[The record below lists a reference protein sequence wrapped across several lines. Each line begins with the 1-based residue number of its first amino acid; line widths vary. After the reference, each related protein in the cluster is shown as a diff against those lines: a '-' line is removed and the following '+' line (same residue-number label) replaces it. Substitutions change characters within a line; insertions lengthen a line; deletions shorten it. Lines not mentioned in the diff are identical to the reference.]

1 MNARVFL
8 LILVTGLFMAA
19 WNGDQAAMHA
29 ALAKQ
34 ASPQATQVAA
44 SRPVA
49 GHANTEPSHRLTAM
63 LPASDNENT
72 EAVPATRP
80 HQIQLPDGI
89 SAGTYQAVSQSGA
102 SVRVT
107 VSEHEAI
114 GTVMRDFYV
123 VDAAG
128 GDRWYLVRLIR

>member
-34 ASPQATQVAA
+34 APPQATQMAA
-44 SRPVA
+44 STPTA
-49 GHANTEPSHRLTAM
+49 GQTNTEPSYRLTAM
-63 LPASDNENT
+63 LPATDDENT
-72 EAVPATRP
+72 EAVAANRP
-80 HQIQLPDGI
+80 HQVPLPDGI
-89 SAGTYQAVSQSGA
+89 SAGTYQAVSQSGV

-107 VSEHEAI
+107 VSEQEAI